1 MKPFRFRAAAALD
14 LRRRQEDDARLAHV
28 RAEQEARDAAARVA
42 NAGAAVDRAVEE
54 RTSTEREGMDAWLM
68 TWHRSWITRL
78 RLDVTVQQQHAVASN
93 ATASRAA
100 ASVQKAHQR
109 RRTLERL
116 RERGL
121 RRYDTDVQRSEL
133 KEMNLLAGLRYVAR
147 AADEG
152 DSE

>member
-1 MKPFRFRAAAALD
+1 MHA
-14 LRRRQEDDARLAHV
+14 
-28 RAEQEARDAAARVA
+28 RAEQEARDAAVRVS
-42 NAGAAVDRAVEE
+42 NAGVAVDRAVEE
-54 RTSTEREGMDAWLM
+54 RTSTERAGMDAWLM
-68 TWHRSWITRL
+68 TWHGSWITRL
-78 RLDVTVQQQHAVASN
+78 RLDATVQQQRAVVSN
-93 ATASRAA
+93 AAATCAA
-100 ASVQKAHQR
+100 AAVQKAHQR

-133 KEMNLLAGLRYVAR
+133 KEMNLLAGLRFVAR